1 MPMAD
6 AGVLRPAALALL
18 AAVPG
23 ARDRSADLPPALRW
37 RREPPSPG
45 LVADALTAL
54 GLIDPELAAQAL
66 AGFLSDTDSYPMDA
80 ILLPA
85 ALSLTDSGES
95 PASGARLREAAL
107 THLERRI
114 AEPLELPPD
123 WRRPSRIRCNCQN
136 CRALARFLDSP
147 TESVWQL
154 KAVQQS
160 RDHIEQ
166 SIGQSHLDLD
176 CATDKRGRPYTLI
189 CTKNQASYER
199 RVRQREKDLGDR
211 RRLLGD

>member
-18 AAVPG
+18 AAPPC

-95 PASGARLREAAL
+95 PASGARRREAAL
-107 THLERRI
+107 TPLERRI

-154 KAVQQS
+154 KAVQQA

-176 CATDKRGRPYTLI
+176 CTTDKRGRPYTLI

-211 RRLLGD
+211 RRLVGA